1 MVTAETVAAAVEEF
15 RDKIEQND
23 IASDGLV
30 LTFDSI
36 AYSQSL
42 GRTAKFPKD
51 SIAFK
56 WADEMAET
64 TLRRIEWNTSRT
76 GLMNPVAVF
85 DPVELEGST
94 VSRASLHNV
103 SILKELKLSIGD
115 TIKVYDYPSNCGK
128 SDGNGF
134 HGGNSQALL
143 CLRRG
148 NGNP

>member
-1 MVTAETVAAAVEEF
+1 MAWLAEMGFDVVEHCMVTAETVAAAVEEF

-64 TLRRIEWNTSRT
+64 TLRQIEWNTSRT

-103 SILKELKLSIGD
+103 SILKELSCVSGI
-115 TIKVYDYPSNCGK
+115 T
-128 SDGNGF
+128 
-134 HGGNSQALL
+134 
-143 CLRRG
+143 
-148 NGNP
+148 

>member
-1 MVTAETVAAAVEEF
+1 MAWLAEMGFDVVEHCMVTAETVAAAVEEF

-64 TLRRIEWNTSRT
+64 TLRQIEWNTSRT

-85 DPVELEGST
+85 GPR
-94 VSRASLHNV
+94 RAGGL
-103 SILKELKLSIGD
+103 
-115 TIKVYDYPSNCGK
+115 
-128 SDGNGF
+128 NGEPRKP
-134 HGGNSQALL
+134 A
-143 CLRRG
+143 
-148 NGNP
+148 